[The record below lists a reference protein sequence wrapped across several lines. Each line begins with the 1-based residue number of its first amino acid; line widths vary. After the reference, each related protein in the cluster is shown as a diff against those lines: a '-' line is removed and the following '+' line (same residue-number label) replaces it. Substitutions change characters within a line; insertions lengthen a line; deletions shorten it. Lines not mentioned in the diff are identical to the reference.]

1 MSKLL
6 LKEVVNK
13 YYTELNDMVNDLA
26 QKCTG
31 GEEVTIVLQN
41 GKITIKLL

>member
-13 YYTELNDMVNDLA
+13 YYTELNDMINDLA

-41 GKITIKLL
+41 GKVTIKLL

>member
-6 LKEVVNK
+6 LKEVVDK
-13 YYTELNDMVNDLA
+13 YYPELNAMVNDLA